1 MNHSLKHAGLSWE
14 EAIRLDAVT
23 EDHILEMQ
31 EIIINQE
38 GIIEDLE
45 TELLNFEQRK
55 QS

>member
-1 MNHSLKHAGLSWE
+1 MNNSLKHAGLSWD

-23 EDHILEMQ
+23 EEHILEMQ